1 MPGRVT
7 IKSIAQDLGL
17 SHMTVSR
24 ALSGHSNVHAETRH
38 AVLER
43 ATTLGYVK
51 SAAASAM
58 RGDATR
64 IVGLLL
70 PNLVNEFYAQF
81 ADTMA
86 RACEEQAL
94 HLVIHLT
101 NDDEANER
109 RAILRLREVQASAVV
124 MVPTPV
130 ANADKP
136 ATIAGMRVVQLI
148 RHRDLAPAL
157 LIDDA
162 AAIAASVDH
171 LVARGHRRIG
181 FVGATLELSSGRER
195 FTAFRDAVQRH
206 GIALCDALTITA
218 APSFRMG
225 HDSALALLDG
235 ESAMTALICGG
246 FEISN
251 GALDAC
257 LERGLR
263 FPDDL
268 AFVGYGDP
276 AAYRWIAG
284 GITTIR
290 LPVVE
295 MAIAAVRSLTSIPEQ
310 TSEVQTSQIFPA
322 TLVPRRST

>member
-1 MPGRVT
+1 VSGRVT

-43 ATTLGYVK
+43 ARTLGYVK
-51 SAAASAM
+51 SAAASAL

-101 NDDEANER
+101 NDDELNER
-109 RAILRLREVQASAVV
+109 QAILRLREVQASAVV

-130 ANADKP
+130 AGSDAP
-136 ATIAGMRVVQLI
+136 TTIESMRVVQLI
-148 RHRDLAPAL
+148 RKRDFAPAL

-162 AAIAASVDH
+162 AAIADAVNH
-171 LVARGHRRIG
+171 LVGRGHRSIG
-181 FVGATLELSSGRER
+181 FIGANLQLSSGRER
-195 FTAFRDAVQRH
+195 FFAFRDSLQRH
-206 GIALCDALTITA
+206 GIAMLNSLTITA
-218 APSFRMG
+218 SPSFRMG
-225 HDSALALLDG
+225 YESVSALLDG
-235 ESAMTALICGG
+235 KETMTALVCGG

-257 LERGLR
+257 LERDLR
-263 FPDDL
+263 FPNDL

-290 LPVVE
+290 LPVAE
-295 MAIAAVRSLTSIPEQ
+295 MANGAVRSLTESLQQ
-310 TSEVQTSQIFPA
+310 TREPQSPQMFSA
-322 TLVPRRST
+322 TLVTRRST

>member
-1 MPGRVT
+1 MSGRVT

-24 ALSGHSNVHAETRH
+24 ALSGHSSVHAETRL

-43 ATTLGYVK
+43 ARTLGYVK

-101 NDDEANER
+101 NDDEVNER

-130 ANADKP
+130 ADREEARP
-136 ATIAGMRVVQLI
+136 IEGMHVVQLI
-148 RHRDLAPAL
+148 RRRDSAPAL
-157 LIDDA
+157 LVDDA
-162 AAIAASVDH
+162 SALAQAVDH
-171 LVARGHRRIG
+171 LVGGGHRNIG
-181 FVGATLELSSGRER
+181 FIGANLQLSSGRER
-195 FTAFRDAVQRH
+195 FSAFRDSLHRH
-206 GIALCDALTITA
+206 GIPMRDGLTITA
-218 APSFRMG
+218 APSFQMG
-225 HDSALALLDG
+225 HDNVLALLDG
-235 ESAMTALICGG
+235 NDAMTAVVCGG

-263 FPDDL
+263 FPADL

-295 MAIAAVRSLTSIPEQ
+295 MATGAVRRIVESLQQ
-310 TSEVQTSQIFPA
+310 THELQARQIYSA
-322 TLVPRRST
+322 TLITRRST

>member
-1 MPGRVT
+1 MSGRVT

-24 ALSGHSNVHAETRH
+24 ALSGHPSVHADTRQ
-38 AVLER
+38 AVLGR
-43 ATTLGYVK
+43 ARTLGYVK

-58 RGDATR
+58 RGDTTR

-86 RACEEQAL
+86 RACEERAL

-101 NDDEANER
+101 NDDEVNER
-109 RAILRLREVQASAVV
+109 QAILRLREVQASAVV

-130 ANADKP
+130 ADP
-136 ATIAGMRVVQLI
+136 ASTATVEGMRVVQLI
-148 RHRDLAPAL
+148 RKRDLAPAL

-162 AAIAASVDH
+162 SAIAEAVDH
-171 LVARGHRRIG
+171 LVGSGHRRIG
-181 FVGATLELSSGRER
+181 FIGANLQLSSGRER
-195 FTAFRDAVQRH
+195 FTAFRDSLQRN
-206 GIALCDALTITA
+206 GVAMRDTLAITA

-225 HDSALALLDG
+225 HDSVLALLDG
-235 ESAMTALICGG
+235 KEAMTALVCGG

-290 LPVVE
+290 LPVAE
-295 MAIAAVRSLTSIPEQ
+295 MATGAVCRLAESLQQ
-310 TSEVQTSQIFPA
+310 THELQSPQMFSA
-322 TLVPRRST
+322 TLVIRRST

>member
-1 MPGRVT
+1 MPERVT

-24 ALSGHSNVHAETRH
+24 ALAGHANVNPETRK
-38 AVLER
+38 AVLDR
-43 ATTLGYVK
+43 ASALGYVK

-86 RACEEQAL
+86 RACQSQAL

-109 RAILRLREVQASAVV
+109 QAIRRLREVQASAVV
-124 MVPTPV
+124 MVPTPS
-130 ANADKP
+130 
-136 ATIAGMRVVQLI
+136 AGLTPPTSVEGMHVVQLI
-148 RHRDLAPAL
+148 RHRDSAPAL

-162 AAIAASVDH
+162 PAIADAVDC
-171 LVARGHRRIG
+171 LVDRGYRDIG
-181 FVGATLELSSGRER
+181 FIGADLQLSSGRER
-195 FTAFRDAVQRH
+195 LAAFRAALQRR
-206 GIALCDALTITA
+206 GLRPRKALTITGG
-218 APSFRMG
+218 PSFQLG
-225 HDSALALLDG
+225 HDGARALLDG
-235 ESAMTALICGG
+235 QAGMTALVCGG

-268 AFVGYGDP
+268 ALVGYGDP
-276 AAYRWIAG
+276 SAYRWIAG
-284 GITTIR
+284 GISTVR
-290 LPVVE
+290 VPVAE
-295 MAIAAVRSLTSIPEQ
+295 MAIAAVRSL
-310 TSEVQTSQIFPA
+310 SEGQLPSKKPFPPLMFPA
-322 TLVPRRST
+322 TFVRRRST

>member
-1 MPGRVT
+1 MSERVT

-24 ALSGHSNVHAETRH
+24 ALAGHANVHAETRQ
-38 AVLER
+38 AVLDR
-43 ATTLGYVK
+43 ARALGYVK

-58 RGDATR
+58 RGDVTR

-86 RACEEQAL
+86 RACQEQAL

-101 NDDEANER
+101 NDDAANER
-109 RAILRLREVQASAVV
+109 QAILRLREVQASAVV

-130 ANADKP
+130 ADADEP
-136 ATIAGMRVVQLI
+136 AAIEGMRVVQLI
-148 RHRDLAPAL
+148 RRRDLAPAL

-162 AAIAASVDH
+162 SAIAEAVDH
-171 LVARGHRRIG
+171 LVGRGHRSIG
-181 FVGATLELSSGRER
+181 FIGANLQLSSGRER
-195 FTAFRDAVQRH
+195 FAAFRNSLQRH
-206 GIALCDALTITA
+206 GIMLRDALTITA

-225 HDSALALLDG
+225 HESASALLDG
-235 ESAMTALICGG
+235 KVEMTALVCGG

-257 LERGLR
+257 LERGR
-263 FPDDL
+263 QFPRDI

-276 AAYRWIAG
+276 AAYRWIEG

-295 MAIAAVRSLTSIPEQ
+295 MAMGAVCHLARTLEQ
-310 TSEVQTSQIFPA
+310 APAPQSPQMFSA
-322 TLVPRRST
+322 TLVTRGST